1 MGPKKTPPPVW
12 SDLLQRSQGGVAD
25 AWVTKARQA
34 LWSRL
39 GDRFLF
45 EPDVDFPVVAGK
57 APPRAR
63 SARST
68 RDTASGVATEGE
80 R

>member
-1 MGPKKTPPPVW
+1 MTFHERGETVW

-25 AWVTKARQA
+25 AWVTKTRQA